1 MGRGIQGLQEAYDI
15 FFTAV
20 LIVLAVL
27 VILCLIRAIIGPKIA
42 DRIIS
47 VNMMGTMVIVTIAIL
62 ALMLEEGYLV
72 DICIIYAMISFLAV
86 IVLTKVYMG
95 VYLEKRR
102 KENENRKAEERMAE
116 EEKEH
121 KIKDKI
127 EETEPGEE
135 ALQSGSI

>member
-15 FFTAV
+15 FFTVV

-102 KENENRKAEERMAE
+102 KENENRKVEERMAE